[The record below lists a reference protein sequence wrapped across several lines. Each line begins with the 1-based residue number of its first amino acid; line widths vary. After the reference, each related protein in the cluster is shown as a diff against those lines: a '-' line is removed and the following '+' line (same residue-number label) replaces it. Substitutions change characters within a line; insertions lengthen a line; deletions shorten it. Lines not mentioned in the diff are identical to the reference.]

1 MKKTGILML
10 VILMLSASLLSCG
23 SCAGRKEPG
32 KSTVSG
38 VESESGTVEEKI
50 DLDGITVSFVTAK
63 FVDDDG
69 FELFADKNATDAIS
83 EVIYRRNELIQR
95 DLNVGLSFLQQDAT
109 EMVDNI
115 RSYVLGGDSEW
126 DVFNVYAVFSMENI
140 TVGVYQDLMRLE
152 NLDVSND
159 WWNQNYVSE
168 VTFRDQLYTIVGDV
182 NTSVVRK
189 TMATFVNRDIAERF
203 GKEEDLLDVV
213 RSGNWTLEYLAEYT
227 KDVYEEKNGDGQ
239 PSLGDTFGLL
249 LGRISQPAEGLLESC
264 NFDWTSRTDDT
275 ITINVNSPGNV
286 NLLGKLRELFDS
298 AENGHYAIP
307 TNEIAGVYV
316 YADLFAKGQALM
328 LMGPM
333 FTATSVAKSD
343 AVKSYQILPLPKL
356 EKSQAYRSSCQD
368 SYTSLSV
375 SANSDAKEQSAI
387 VLERM
392 GEASRQELTPAY
404 CNTYYRVSVASDPE
418 TMEMFDTIKDSLVF
432 SFARV
437 YSLRLKTVAV
447 KMRSL
452 VYNGDEIAST
462 LAGYHDM
469 VQEYLE
475 QLILD
480 LENLASMQEE

>member
-32 KSTVSG
+32 ESTVSG

-140 TVGVYQDLMRLE
+140 TAGVYQDLMRLE

-307 TNEIAGVYV
+307 TKEIAGVYV

-333 FTATSVAKSD
+333 FTATSVAK
-343 AVKSYQILPLPKL
+343 A
-356 EKSQAYRSSCQD
+356 
-368 SYTSLSV
+368 
-375 SANSDAKEQSAI
+375 
-387 VLERM
+387 
-392 GEASRQELTPAY
+392 
-404 CNTYYRVSVASDPE
+404 
-418 TMEMFDTIKDSLVF
+418 
-432 SFARV
+432 
-437 YSLRLKTVAV
+437 
-447 KMRSL
+447 MR
-452 VYNGDEIAST
+452 
-462 LAGYHDM
+462 
-469 VQEYLE
+469 
-475 QLILD
+475 
-480 LENLASMQEE
+480 